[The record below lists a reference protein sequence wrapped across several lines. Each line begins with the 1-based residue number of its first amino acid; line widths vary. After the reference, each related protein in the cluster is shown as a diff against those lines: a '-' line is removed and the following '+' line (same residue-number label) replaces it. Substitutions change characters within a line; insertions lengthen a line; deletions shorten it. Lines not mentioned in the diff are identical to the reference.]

1 MFYHVVRRH
10 PNTGNSSESSRNN
23 SRSGSLPPSPT
34 LMPRYHYSRTLPNSA
49 SNHSDSVS
57 LSNHLDT
64 KLNMTAMTMTNN
76 NNHQQT
82 PSNSSY
88 GSFKST
94 IIPVLGNNQT
104 TTPTNK
110 REVVQIPITKEEST
124 RSIPIN
130 VVNETNSMPPTG
142 NNNNNHAN
150 LSPRTT
156 FTSELSE
163 GKIKSRSIRSSF
175 FP

>member
-1 MFYHVVRRH
+1 
-10 PNTGNSSESSRNN
+10 
-23 SRSGSLPPSPT
+23 
-34 LMPRYHYSRTLPNSA
+34 MPRYHYSRTLPNSA

-64 KLNMTAMTMTNN
+64 KSNMTAMTMTNN
-76 NNHQQT
+76 NNNHHQT

-88 GSFKST
+88 ASFKST
-94 IIPVLGNNQT
+94 IIPLLGNNQT
-104 TTPTNK
+104 TTMTNK

-142 NNNNNHAN
+142 NNNNHGN

-156 FTSELSE
+156 FTSKLSE
-163 GKIKSRSIRSSF
+163 EQKK
-175 FP
+175 